1 MTQTAMEPKQSPEE
15 PLTYQDRRTVQEIQ
29 RKVNGIQVQ
38 LARLLAMLDNRS
50 HQ

>member
-1 MTQTAMEPKQSPEE
+1 MTEQQIDTKLSPDR
-15 PLTYQDRRTVQEIQ
+15 PLSWQDRRTVQEIQ

-38 LARLLAMLDNRS
+38 LARLLAMLDNRT